1 MALTKVTADVLGDNS
16 VGSTQLVDSS
26 IGHTQLHNRY
36 KNAASISSTTGTIS
50 VDWSAAAVY
59 KMEASLTGAT
69 TLNFT
74 GFVKGQVLTIHQLE
88 GAQTVTLTS
97 DASSSSTFYKI
108 GADYDGSSDP
118 NILQIECLDDSA
130 NALFAFTTATIATST
145 TI

>member
-1 MALTKVTADVLGDNS
+1 MALTQVTSDVLEA
-16 VGSTQLVDSS
+16 
-26 IGHTQLHNRY
+26 RY
-36 KNAASISSTTGTIS
+36 TDAAVISSTSGTIS

-59 KMEASLTGAT
+59 QMNASLTGAT

-74 GFVKGQVLTIHQLE
+74 GFVTGQVLTIYALQ

-97 DASSSSTFYKI
+97 DATTSTTFYKI

-118 NILQIECLDDSA
+118 NILQVECLDDSA

>member
-1 MALTKVTADVLGDNS
+1 MSITKVTSDVLEA
-16 VGSTQLVDSS
+16 
-26 IGHTQLHNRY
+26 RY
-36 KNAASISSTTGTIS
+36 TDAAVISGTSGTIS

-59 KMEASLTGAT
+59 KMNASLSGAT

-97 DASSSSTFYKI
+97 DAATSSTFYKI

-118 NILQIECLDDSA
+118 NILQVECLDDSA
-130 NALFAFTTATIATST
+130 NALFAFTTATIAPST

>member
-1 MALTKVTADVLGDNS
+1 MSITKVTSDVLEA
-16 VGSTQLVDSS
+16 
-26 IGHTQLHNRY
+26 RY
-36 KNAASISSTTGTIS
+36 TDAAVISSTSGTIS

-59 KMEASLTGAT
+59 KMNASLTGAT

-74 GFVKGQVLTIHQLE
+74 GFVKGQVLTIHQLQ

-97 DASSSSTFYKI
+97 DAGNSSTFYKI

-118 NILQIECLDDSA
+118 NILQVECLDDSV

>member
-1 MALTKVTADVLGDNS
+1 MSLTKVTSDVLEA
-16 VGSTQLVDSS
+16 
-26 IGHTQLHNRY
+26 RY
-36 KNAASISSTTGTIS
+36 TDAAVISGTTGTIS
-50 VDWSAAAVY
+50 IDWSAAAVY
-59 KMEASLTGAT
+59 KMNASLTGAT

-74 GFVKGQVLTIHQLE
+74 GFVKGQVLTIHQLQ

-118 NILQIECLDDSA
+118 NILQVECLDDSA
-130 NALFAFTTATIATST
+130 NALFAFSTATIAPST

>member
-1 MALTKVTADVLGDNS
+1 MSLTKVTSDVLEA
-16 VGSTQLVDSS
+16 
-26 IGHTQLHNRY
+26 RY
-36 KNAASISSTTGTIS
+36 TDAAVISGTTGTIS

-59 KMEASLTGAT
+59 KMDASLTGAT

-97 DASSSSTFYKI
+97 DAANSSTFYKI
-108 GADYDGSSDP
+108 GADYDGSSNP
-118 NILQIECLDDSA
+118 NILQVECLDDSA
-130 NALFAFTTATIATST
+130 NALFAFSTATIATST

>member
-1 MALTKVTADVLGDNS
+1 MSLTKVTSDVLEA
-16 VGSTQLVDSS
+16 
-26 IGHTQLHNRY
+26 RY
-36 KNAASISSTTGTIS
+36 TDAAVISSTSGTIS

-59 KMEASLTGAT
+59 QMNASLTGAT

-74 GFVKGQVLTIHQLE
+74 GFVTGQVLTIYALQ

-97 DASSSSTFYKI
+97 DATTSTTFYKI

-118 NILQIECLDDSA
+118 NILQVECLDDSA

>member
-1 MALTKVTADVLGDNS
+1 MSLTKVTSDVLEA
-16 VGSTQLVDSS
+16 
-26 IGHTQLHNRY
+26 RY
-36 KNAASISSTTGTIS
+36 TDAAVISGTTGTIS

-59 KMEASLTGAT
+59 KMNASLTGAT
-69 TLNFT
+69 TLNFI

-88 GAQTVTLTS
+88 GAQPVNLTS
-97 DASSSSTFYKI
+97 DAANSSTFYKI

-130 NALFAFTTATIATST
+130 NALFAFTTSTITTST

>member
-1 MALTKVTADVLGDNS
+1 MSLTKVTSDVLEA
-16 VGSTQLVDSS
+16 
-26 IGHTQLHNRY
+26 RY
-36 KNAASISSTTGTIS
+36 TDAAVISGTTGTIS

-59 KMEASLTGAT
+59 KMNASLTGTT

-88 GAQTVTLTS
+88 GAQTVNLTS
-97 DASSSSTFYKI
+97 DAANSSTFYKI
-108 GADYDGSSDP
+108 GADYDGSTDP

-130 NALFAFTTATIATST
+130 NALFAFSTATIATST

>member
-1 MALTKVTADVLGDNS
+1 MSLTKVTSDVLEA
-16 VGSTQLVDSS
+16 
-26 IGHTQLHNRY
+26 RY
-36 KNAASISSTTGTIS
+36 TDAAVISGTTGTIS

-59 KMEASLTGAT
+59 KMNASLTGAT

-97 DASSSSTFYKI
+97 DATNSSTFYKI

-130 NALFAFTTATIATST
+130 NALFAFTTSTITTST

>member
-1 MALTKVTADVLGDNS
+1 MSITKVTSDVLEA
-16 VGSTQLVDSS
+16 
-26 IGHTQLHNRY
+26 RY
-36 KNAASISSTTGTIS
+36 TDAAVISGTSGTIS

-59 KMEASLTGAT
+59 KMNASLTGAT

-74 GFVKGQVLTIHQLE
+74 GFVKGQVLTIHQLQ

-97 DASSSSTFYKI
+97 DAGNSSTFYKI

-118 NILQIECLDDSA
+118 NILQVECLDDSV

>member
-1 MALTKVTADVLGDNS
+1 MSLTKVTSDVLEA
-16 VGSTQLVDSS
+16 
-26 IGHTQLHNRY
+26 RY
-36 KNAASISSTTGTIS
+36 TDAAVISSTSGTIS

-59 KMEASLTGAT
+59 KMNASLTGAT

-97 DASSSSTFYKI
+97 DAANSSTFYKI

-118 NILQIECLDDSA
+118 NILQIECLDDSDD
-130 NALFAFTTATIATST
+130 ALFAFTTSTITPST

>member
-1 MALTKVTADVLGDNS
+1 MSLTKVTSDVLEA
-16 VGSTQLVDSS
+16 
-26 IGHTQLHNRY
+26 RY
-36 KNAASISSTTGTIS
+36 TDAAVISGTTGTIS

-59 KMEASLTGAT
+59 KMNASLTGAT

-97 DASSSSTFYKI
+97 DATTSSTFYKI

-118 NILQIECLDDSA
+118 NILQVECLDDSA

>member
-1 MALTKVTADVLGDNS
+1 MALTKVTSDVLEA
-16 VGSTQLVDSS
+16 
-26 IGHTQLHNRY
+26 RY
-36 KNAASISSTTGTIS
+36 TDAAVISSTSGTIS

-59 KMEASLTGAT
+59 QMNASLTGAT

-74 GFVKGQVLTIHQLE
+74 GFVTGQVLTIYALQ

-97 DASSSSTFYKI
+97 DATTSTTFYKI

-118 NILQIECLDDSA
+118 NILQVECLDDSA

>member
-1 MALTKVTADVLGDNS
+1 MSLTKVTSDVLEARYTDAAVINS
-16 VGSTQLVDSS
+16 TSG
-26 IGHTQLHNRY
+26 
-36 KNAASISSTTGTIS
+36 AIS

-59 KMEASLTGAT
+59 KMNASLTGAT

-97 DASSSSTFYKI
+97 DASGSSTFYKI

>member
-1 MALTKVTADVLGDNS
+1 MSLTKVTSDVLEA
-16 VGSTQLVDSS
+16 
-26 IGHTQLHNRY
+26 RY
-36 KNAASISSTTGTIS
+36 TDAAVISGTTGTIS

-59 KMEASLTGAT
+59 KMNASLTGAT

-88 GAQTVTLTS
+88 GAQTVNLTS

-118 NILQIECLDDSA
+118 NILQVECLDDSA
-130 NALFAFTTATIATST
+130 NALFAFTTATIASST

>member
-1 MALTKVTADVLGDNS
+1 MALTKVTSDVLEA
-16 VGSTQLVDSS
+16 
-26 IGHTQLHNRY
+26 RY
-36 KNAASISSTTGTIS
+36 TDAAVISGTSGTIS

-59 KMEASLTGAT
+59 KMNASLTGAT

-97 DASSSSTFYKI
+97 DAGNSSTFYKI

-118 NILQIECLDDSA
+118 NILQVECLDDSV